1 MALPCSWNQGILAKD
16 HFPKQILS
24 LSSSPACS
32 QSTSLIGKIRVGR
45 PEWDNPRSRRLR
57 GRVRVKPMERVYA
70 VVKKLD
76 RVVITS
82 IINRT
87 TPRTAVFCVHTLKI
101 DDKSGKD

>member
-1 MALPCSWNQGILAKD
+1 M
-16 HFPKQILS
+16 
-24 LSSSPACS
+24 
-32 QSTSLIGKIRVGR
+32 GR
-45 PEWDNPRSRRLR
+45 PEWDNLGSRRLR
-57 GRVRVKPMERVYA
+57 GRVRVKPAERVYA
-70 VVKKLD
+70 VSLVKKLD